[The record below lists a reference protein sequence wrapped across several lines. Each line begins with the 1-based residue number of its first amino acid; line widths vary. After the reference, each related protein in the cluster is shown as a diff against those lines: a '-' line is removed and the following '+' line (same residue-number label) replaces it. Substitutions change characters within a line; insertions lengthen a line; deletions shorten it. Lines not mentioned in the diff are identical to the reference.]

1 MLAHSL
7 ISSDKTKLIKTLN
20 GTTDPVKVGDYSK
33 MPHLSCLEIRYCV
46 LPIVII
52 CVLKQSFLFLQV
64 WQHCD
69 CMRLETEV
77 EHYLCE
83 QCDLRPVDRVCV
95 LYTFAQNGSPCRV

>member
-1 MLAHSL
+1 MAFIH
-7 ISSDKTKLIKTLN
+7 
-20 GTTDPVKVGDYSK
+20 
-33 MPHLSCLEIRYCV
+33 
-46 LPIVII
+46 
-52 CVLKQSFLFLQV
+52 VLKQSFLFLQV

-95 LYTFAQNGSPCRV
+95 LSAFVQNGSPCPVCGVHAVLVGISHHANRLFNLTLCCFC